1 MFEYDIILWQNYLKS
16 KFGDNVPERFVI
28 NLGEIDF
35 PIPPLLGVDP
45 ESFKALQKHNAKKSI
60 F

>member
-1 MFEYDIILWQNYLKS
+1 MFEYDNILWQNYLKS
-16 KFGDNVPERFVI
+16 KFGDNVPEKFVI

-35 PIPPLLGVDP
+35 CIPPLLGVDTD
-45 ESFKALQKHNAKKSI
+45 SFKAIQKHNAKTAI

>member
-1 MFEYDIILWQNYLKS
+1 MFEYDTILWQNYLKE
-16 KFGDNVPERFVI
+16 KFGDKVPETFIV

-35 PIPPLLGVDP
+35 CIPPLLGINP
-45 ESFKALQKHNAKKSI
+45 ESFKAIQKHNAKKSI

>member
-1 MFEYDIILWQNYLKS
+1 MFEYDTILWQNYLKS
-16 KFGDNVPERFVI
+16 KFGDNLPERFVI

-35 PIPPLLGVDP
+35 PIPPLLGVNSD
-45 ESFKALQKHNAKKSI
+45 SFKAIQKHNAKNSI